1 MSSGDTVEASA
12 REGDFY
18 RWCRYLASD
27 RITKF

>member
-18 RWCRYLASD
+18 RWCQYLASD
-27 RITKF
+27 WITKF